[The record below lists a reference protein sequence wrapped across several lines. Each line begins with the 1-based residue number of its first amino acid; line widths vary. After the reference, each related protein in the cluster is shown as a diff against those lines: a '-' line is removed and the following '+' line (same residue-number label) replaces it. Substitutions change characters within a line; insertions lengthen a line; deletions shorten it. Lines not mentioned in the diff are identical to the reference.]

1 MCDVSKGG
9 GRGGGL
15 RETNIM
21 TFLVDIKRYVRLLLR
36 FQLDYGVN
44 LPVDIYLS
52 YFHAINVD
60 TCTVTTKIIL
70 RY

>member
-1 MCDVSKGG
+1 MTFLREGG
-9 GRGGGL
+9 GGGGL
-15 RETNIM
+15 QRNEHND
-21 TFLVDIKRYVRLLLR
+21 VSRGHKRYVRLLLR